1 MICAYLLF
9 AKVFK
14 NAPEV
19 LEYYGSKRTF
29 DSNGVTIPSQRRY
42 VDYFSTKISQ
52 ELQYNPVKLM
62 LTSIVLEPPPHV
74 GFVHHQAHIQFQIFQ
89 HFLAPFQS
97 DVYTINWDD
106 SKVVLNLP
114 SPISLSGDVKISFTQ
129 KLNLNVLHLRN
140 KPKFIST
147 VPHSKLFHFWVN
159 TFFIDRE
166 VSSELTHDIND
177 VSISSNH
184 RVRNLRVQSDRPI
197 RRNVTYSKN
206 LSPFPLR
213 NRFAPLSLPDLKAD
227 FNDEADSSHDDII
240 DRSSKAPEVNG
251 FRPVSASGLNVRLSK
266 QQIDKASKDHT
277 ERFPENFTVTLVVS
291 RTEMERREACAGT
304 NGRGRM

>member
-14 NAPEV
+14 TAPEV

-74 GFVHHQAHIQFQIFQ
+74 GFTHHEAHIQFQIFQ

-97 DVYTINWDD
+97 DVYSINWDD
-106 SKVVLNLP
+106 NKVVLDLQ
-114 SPISLSGDVKISFTQ
+114 SPLALSGDVKISFTQ
-129 KLNLNVLHLRN
+129 KLALNVLHLRN

-159 TFFIDRE
+159 TFFVDRE
-166 VSSELTHDIND
+166 VSSELTHDIST
-177 VSISSNH
+177 VSSSVNH
-184 RVRNLRVQSDRPI
+184 CVKNTRANSDRPI

-206 LSPFPLR
+206 LSPFPIR
-213 NRFAPLSLPDLKAD
+213 NRFAPLSLPDLKA
-227 FNDEADSSHDDII
+227 E
-240 DRSSKAPEVNG
+240 
-251 FRPVSASGLNVRLSK
+251 
-266 QQIDKASKDHT
+266 
-277 ERFPENFTVTLVVS
+277 
-291 RTEMERREACAGT
+291 
-304 NGRGRM
+304 